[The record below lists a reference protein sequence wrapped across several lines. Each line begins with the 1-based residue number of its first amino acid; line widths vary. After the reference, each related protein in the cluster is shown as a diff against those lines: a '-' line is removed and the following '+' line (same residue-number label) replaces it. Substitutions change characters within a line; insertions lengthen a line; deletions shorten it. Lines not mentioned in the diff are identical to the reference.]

1 MQPKLGIIAGGGKLP
16 RRIIDICRASD
27 RAHYV
32 IAIEGHAVPEY
43 LEDTPHSWIRI
54 GTAGSGFQILKDAGV
69 REVVM
74 IGDIKL
80 PSLKEMRPDF
90 RTAKFFAK
98 IGAKSLGDNSLLSAA
113 AEELEKE
120 GFKVIGVDDL
130 LDNLLAPEG
139 VLGHVPVSDIFAEDI
154 ELGINAAKKLGEQ
167 DIGQAVIVKAGHV
180 IAEENETGT
189 AEMVKRSM
197 KVNPDGTGGLLIKLK
212 KPGQDRRMDL
222 PTIGVNTVEQAQD
235 AGLRGI
241 IVQAEQSLIIDLD
254 AVISA
259 ADEAGIFVQAIRL
272 DEAD

>member
-1 MQPKLGIIAGGGKLP
+1 M
-16 RRIIDICRASD
+16 
-27 RAHYV
+27 
-32 IAIEGHAVPEY
+32 
-43 LEDTPHSWIRI
+43 
-54 GTAGSGFQILKDAGV
+54 
-69 REVVM
+69 
-74 IGDIKL
+74 
-80 PSLKEMRPDF
+80 
-90 RTAKFFAK
+90 
-98 IGAKSLGDNSLLSAA
+98 
-113 AEELEKE
+113 
-120 GFKVIGVDDL
+120 
-130 LDNLLAPEG
+130 
-139 VLGHVPVSDIFAEDI
+139 
-154 ELGINAAKKLGEQ
+154 GINAAKKLGEQ

-180 IAEENETGT
+180 IVEENETGT

>member
-1 MQPKLGIIAGGGKLP
+1 
-16 RRIIDICRASD
+16 
-27 RAHYV
+27 
-32 IAIEGHAVPEY
+32 
-43 LEDTPHSWIRI
+43 
-54 GTAGSGFQILKDAGV
+54 
-69 REVVM
+69 M

-235 AGLRGI
+235 AGLKGI